1 MRGHGRLP
9 LDPDVAAELEAIERA
24 LSARPVDPEHAELSE
39 LALLLVAER
48 PRLAPERATALDE
61 RVGATRAR
69 QGAGRARSGARR
81 LPRAWAWS
89 GGVGAVIALV
99 VALVLANGG
108 GPSGSGSVSGS
119 ARYRP
124 ATGAAHSSSGAVSP
138 TAKASASAGAFSAP
152 TSAAASAPAS
162 RASKAASPAPRSA
175 SPAPRSAAPARTPA
189 PTLAQAS
196 TPASGFGAVAPQSNG
211 RQVIESGQLQLS
223 TEPRRID
230 QVAEEAFRVIGQF
243 GGIVQHST
251 VSAAAAGGYAEIQLS
266 VPEQNLAQAMSALS
280 TLAYARVVSLT
291 DQSQDVTGSYDADR
305 RALADARALRTSL
318 LKQLQN
324 AVTQAQIDSL
334 TAQLHDAEASISSDQ
349 ATLARLQH
357 QVGYSSVQLTI
368 DAGGAPGGPLA
379 VGSGS
384 SGGFTL
390 SRAVRD
396 AGHVLTV
403 IAGVALIALA
413 VLVPLGLV
421 IALAAWIWLRLRRRA
436 REQALDAA

>member
-138 TAKASASAGAFSAP
+138 TAKASASAGVFSAP

-162 RASKAASPAPRSA
+162 RASKPS

-349 ATLARLQH
+349 ATLASLQH

-413 VLVPLGLV
+413 VLIPLGLV